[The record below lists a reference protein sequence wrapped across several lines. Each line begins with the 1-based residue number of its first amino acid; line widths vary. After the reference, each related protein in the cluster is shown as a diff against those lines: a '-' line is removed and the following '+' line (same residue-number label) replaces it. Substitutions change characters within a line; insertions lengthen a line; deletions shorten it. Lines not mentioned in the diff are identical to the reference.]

1 MLSLG
6 IDIGTSTVK
15 LVLLKD
21 KEIEKQWM
29 AVHHGNPFVYLKK
42 GLSTL
47 ELAMDTPFSLCV
59 TGSNTEALLEQ
70 DSAIPSFGDIPA
82 VVEGVRRLIPQV
94 GSVIEIGSQGARFI
108 TDLQSRAPQFSVN
121 EHCAGGTGSFFEDQ
135 MSRVGCKLEDY
146 SSLVKQAQSVPRLSG
161 RCAVFAK
168 TDIIHRQQEGVST
181 PDILLGLCYAMIRNY
196 KATIVRRLPVCKP
209 VVFCGGVT
217 CNTGVIRAVR
227 EVFGL
232 TEEELIIPEFVRY
245 EAALGA
251 ALKASGSFTLRQLND
266 SLEPCKKEIL
276 AKITLHYPEVERE
289 AVWEQVQL
297 RYAELLSKWRTD
309 LGGKKNF
316 HNGVGGTY
324 DCIAIMCFYDACR
337 DVVTFREME
346 EIEENLILP
355 SFRKL
360 RFVDINKPFWK
371 KLMYRAFSTA
381 QKHCDTWHDYEMDV
395 APYENSK
402 PIYYEFTTCPAAE
415 FAKRFGFADIMPALC
430 NVDYASMEL
439 LHAKLV
445 RTTTCVDGCR
455 CDYTICGDKDPY
467 VKEHPEYRDENGY
480 RRNKE
485 CSYR

>member
-6 IDIGTSTVK
+6 MDIGTSTVK

-29 AVHHGNPFVYLKK
+29 AVHHGNPFVCLKK

-402 PIYYEFTTCPAAE
+402 PIYYEFTACPAAE

-445 RTTTCVDGCR
+445 RKTTCVDGCR